1 MGKPRKVYHKDGWR
15 VEVVG
20 ELNVQV
26 LAEYLLILMRRE
38 KFNGEIKPE
47 KRTETSETKN
57 LKNKKE

>member
-26 LAEYLLILMRRE
+26 LAESILILMHRE
-38 KFNGEIKPE
+38 RFNREIKPE
-47 KRTETSETKN
+47 KRTETSKTKD